1 QGQLSF
7 STDNPNSTGNPFTD
21 MLVGQIGS
29 YTQVS
34 AQDFFYDRY
43 KILEPYFQDDWRIT
57 KKFTL
62 NLGLRWSF
70 FGRYQEK
77 NKKEFGFTPSQWVA
91 ANAPALFPFDDPDN
105 SQLLDPTTGNL
116 FNGFIQCG
124 ASGVPRGCLKNKLN
138 NPAPRIGFAWDPRGD
153 GKWAIR
159 GGYG

>member
-1 QGQLSF
+1 
-7 STDNPNSTGNPFTD
+7 
-21 MLVGQIGS
+21 GS

-34 AQDFFYDRY
+34 AQGFFYDRY
-43 KILEPYFQDDWRIT
+43 KILEPYFQDDWRVT

-77 NKKEFGFTPSQWVA
+77 FNKEFGFSPSKWIAGDAPQLFGFDID
-91 ANAPALFPFDDPDN
+91 NA
-105 SQLLDPTTGNL
+105 QLLDPTTGNL

-124 ASGVPRGCLKNKLN
+124 AAGVARGCLKNKLM
-138 NPAPRIGFAWDPRGD
+138 NPAPCICFAWDPRGD

-159 GGYG
+159 GGYGIFFEHGNGNE